1 MSEERSETIAEF
13 ETRMRQHMRMHSKPL
28 VPAVLVPIPKQ
39 PQLVVH
45 FFPTLIVLASTA
57 GVSWLCKRWLE
68 RSYQ

>member
-28 VPAVLVPIPKQ
+28 VPAVLVPISKQ
-39 PQLVVH
+39 PQLVVY

-57 GVSWLCKRWLE
+57 GVSWLYKRWHE